1 MLGQQRQFVH
11 RSAII
16 ACVRASHGISGHGHQ
31 RDVAG
36 IDETGR
42 QHGQGGLGADAVI
55 HFARRVQV
63 HAEAA
68 THEVSDRLFELEYP
82 VVRVTAVLR
91 LADLLGHPSANVLGC
106 HGIILADPEIEQ
118 LTIGKIGQ
126 DLSLGALDLLEL
138 VDVGPHPVAGSTD
151 PVCKKLLKIGGA
163 HDLPRTKNPRIRG
176 AADTR
181 CPDR

>member
-1 MLGQQRQFVH
+1 MRAGH
-11 RSAII
+11 RIT
-16 ACVRASHGISGHGHQ
+16 GNGHE

-42 QHGQGGLGADAVI
+42 QHGQGGLGANAVI
-55 HFARRVQV
+55 HFAGRVQF
-63 HAEAA
+63 HAEHAV
-68 THEVSDRLFELEYP
+68 HEMSHRLFEFQDP
-82 VVRVTAVLR
+82 IVRVTAVLR

-106 HGIILADPEIEQ
+106 HCIILADPEIEQ

-126 DLSLGALDLLEL
+126 GLSLGALDLLEL
-138 VDVGPHPVAGSTD
+138 VDVGPHPIAGSTD
-151 PVCKKLLKIGGA
+151 PVCKKVLKIGGA
-163 HDLPRTKNPRIRG
+163 HDLPRTRNPGIRG